1 MDQFLEK
8 FKVFY
13 NNYKKD
19 QDEISK
25 KIDSK
30 LFTDEEKNKFMNEFT
45 EKCVKG
51 IRTCVENTITKKD
64 FKREQNRLIKSLTD
78 ENWKKLSRQ
87 SQTWLTTSIITYKG
101 IKKLNNVVDYSG
113 VCLLI
118 TKAIEI
124 ELRKRFY
131 KGFSD
136 YLYKHYEKNY
146 YEYHTSLLKNPP
158 HYKHNY
164 RLKKNR
170 DCDLGRIT
178 YILCFQQ

>member
-1 MDQFLEK
+1 MTIRIIFVDKEEQ
-8 FKVFY
+8 
-13 NNYKKD
+13 
-19 QDEISK
+19 
-25 KIDSK
+25 
-30 LFTDEEKNKFMNEFT
+30 LF
-45 EKCVKG
+45 
-51 IRTCVENTITKKD
+51 
-64 FKREQNRLIKSLTD
+64 NRLA
-78 ENWKKLSRQ
+78 EQ
-87 SQTWLTTSIITYKG
+87 
-101 IKKLNNVVDYSG
+101 
-113 VCLLI
+113 
-118 TKAIEI
+118 KAISQKI

>member
-51 IRTCVENTITKKD
+51 IRTCVDKN
-64 FKREQNRLIKSLTD
+64 L
-78 ENWKKLSRQ
+78 
-87 SQTWLTTSIITYKG
+87 
-101 IKKLNNVVDYSG
+101 
-113 VCLLI
+113 C
-118 TKAIEI
+118 
-124 ELRKRFY
+124 RK
-131 KGFSD
+131 
-136 YLYKHYEKNY
+136 Y
-146 YEYHTSLLKNPP
+146 Y
-158 HYKHNY
+158 
-164 RLKKNR
+164 
-170 DCDLGRIT
+170 C
-178 YILCFQQ
+178 